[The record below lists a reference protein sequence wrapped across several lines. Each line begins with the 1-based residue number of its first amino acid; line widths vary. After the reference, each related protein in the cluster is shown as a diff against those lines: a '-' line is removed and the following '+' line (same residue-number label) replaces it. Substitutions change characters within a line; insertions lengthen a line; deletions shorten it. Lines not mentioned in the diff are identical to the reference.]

1 MFRAGKGIP
10 GIVLFASW
18 RASWTLLLW
27 LFIFIL
33 IVLLL
38 KCIKSFL
45 LSLSDI
51 FNPNALTEACEPRVG
66 AHPSRVVHQPGLP
79 TQTNRRVGT
88 IPRPTQREAYDD
100 LYSRPPR
107 ATYSVAS
114 ETNRPNSRH
123 LPYSISN
130 NLNIPDNPPRYDQI
144 TSDQRN
150 IAGPIPKSPETGE
163 VEAPPT
169 YESLFPGEDR
179 SAASDLDPTKR
190 TQAPT

>member
-33 IVLLL
+33 LVLLL
-38 KCIKSFL
+38 KCVKSFL
-45 LSLSDI
+45 LSLADI
-51 FNPNALTEACEPRVG
+51 FSTNTLTEACEPRSTN
-66 AHPSRVVHQPGLP
+66 HPSRAVLQPGFP
-79 TQTNRRVGT
+79 VQANRRVGT
-88 IPRPTQREAYDD
+88 IPRPSQREAYDD

-114 ETNRPNSRH
+114 ETNPSDTRPPPCS
-123 LPYSISN
+123 LSN

-144 TSDQRN
+144 TSNQTN
-150 IAGPIPKSPETGE
+150 FVGPIPKSPETGE

-169 YESLFPGEDR
+169 YESLFPEEEPSGPNN
-179 SAASDLDPTKR
+179 SNLSKR
-190 TQAPT
+190 T